1 MDYATYHLLGEPETT
16 IDKMEGFHGHLIFGY
31 FVFWETSL
39 FHTPEKSHTGL
50 IFRVLGYLHF
60 YPFLGTNEMFG
71 EAGYPPEPSR
81 VFLRI
86 GLWEPSEP

>member
-1 MDYATYHLLGEPETT
+1 MVTLFLAILY
-16 IDKMEGFHGHLIFGY
+16 FGKLP
-31 FVFWETSL
+31 F
-39 FHTPEKSHTGL
+39 FHTPEKSHTGS
-50 IFRVLGYLHF
+50 IFRVFGYLHF

-71 EAGYPPEPSR
+71 EAGYPREPSR